1 MSKAMARYLYHP
13 TEHFRGRLE
22 RVRRHDPEGFGRIRE
37 VIGRLLENPA
47 DADGVMHG
55 AHRGKYKKYVGRREY
70 RLLYYYCELCRKAA
84 RRLPEACLNC
94 TSVADN
100 SVIFFDVY
108 HKNEKEKLNY

>member
-1 MSKAMARYLYHP
+1 MTSYLYHP
-13 TEHFRGRLE
+13 TEHFVDRLE
-22 RVRRHDPEGFGRIRE
+22 RVRHHDPAGHERILA
-37 VIGRLLENPA
+37 VIDRILQNPS

-55 AHRGKYKKYVGRREY
+55 DHHGKFKKYVGRRDY
-70 RLLYYYCELCRKAA
+70 RLLYYYCELCRKAGH
-84 RRLPEACLNC
+84 RLPDVCENC